1 MEIREGYKFGGW
13 NNCIRMANDQVEL
26 VATTDVGPR
35 IVRFGFIG
43 EQNLFR
49 EFKQDQGKTGGD
61 QWRIYGGHRFWHG
74 PEASPRCYFP
84 DNQPVAYAIEG
95 DTLKLTQSVETTT
108 GMQKQIEITL
118 SQTSQARLVHRI
130 INHNLWD
137 ISLAPWCLTVMNLE
151 GRVIVPQE
159 PYQSWEE
166 RLTPVRPL
174 VLWGYTDMS
183 DPRWTWSKKYIQL
196 RQDPGI
202 SSRQKLGILN
212 TLGWMA
218 YALNGQVF
226 IKRYG
231 YDPYAAYT
239 DFGVNTEIYTD
250 ADILE
255 METLGNYSPVCPG
268 GSIEHTENWYLFKA
282 QVGTDDVS
290 IDKNVL
296 PLIEEIKQ

>member
-1 MEIREGYKFGGW
+1 MKIEEKYSYGGW
-13 NNCIRMANDQVEL
+13 NNCIRMANDEVEL

-43 EQNLFR
+43 GQNLFR
-49 EFKQDQGKTGGD
+49 EFKQEQGKTGGD
-61 QWRIYGGHRFWHG
+61 EWRIYGGHRLWHG

-84 DNQPVAYAIEG
+84 DNRPVGYEIDG
-95 DTLKLTQSVETTT
+95 DTLTLTQGIETTT

-118 SQTSQARLVHRI
+118 SGDNHVRLLHRI

-137 ISLAPWCLTVMNLE
+137 ISFAPWSITVMNLK
-151 GRVIVPQE
+151 GRAIVPQE

-174 VLWGYTDMS
+174 VMWGYTNMS
-183 DPRWTWSKKYIQL
+183 DPRWTWSKRYIQL
-196 RQDPGI
+196 RQDPGN

-218 YALNGQVF
+218 YCLGGQVF

-231 YDPYAAYT
+231 YDPCAAYT

-255 METLGNYSPVCPG
+255 TETLGSYGPVCSG
-268 GSIEHTENWYLFKA
+268 GCAEHTENWYLFKA
-282 QVGTDDVS
+282 DVGNDDVS
-290 IDKNVL
+290 IDKNIL
-296 PLIEEIKQ
+296 PLTEEME